1 MRMSIA
7 FLHNRFLFL
16 ASYILLLTLFF
27 FESAFIIFW
36 FFIFF
41 LVHLNKWATYHV
53 NLLSAILLW
62 ICNVV
67 WIINKIIY
75 KYISSFIL
83 IISSLQLSFFLFD
96 FAVTLYTFSLL
107 LRNHFSHYLI
117 HACKHFSGY
126 SLRGHFL
133 NRSYFII
140 TSGIHYFCVLQDL
153 KCSHQV
159 DWLFTSS
166 NDHFNPF
173 HSTIQKWFPRRF
185 EKHLN
190 ESNHDAVFRYA
201 E

>member
-16 ASYILLLTLFF
+16 ASYLLLLTLFF
-27 FESAFIIFW
+27 FESTFIIFW

-75 KYISSFIL
+75 KYISSLIL

-96 FAVTLYTFSLL
+96 FAVFTLFHCFCETIFLIILYTHVNIFQVTVSVVTFWTDLILL
-107 LRNHFSHYLI
+107 LRQAFI
-117 HACKHFSGY
+117 TFACYRIWNVHIK
-126 SLRGHFL
+126 
-133 NRSYFII
+133 
-140 TSGIHYFCVLQDL
+140 
-153 KCSHQV
+153 
-159 DWLFTSS
+159 
-166 NDHFNPF
+166 
-173 HSTIQKWFPRRF
+173 
-185 EKHLN
+185 
-190 ESNHDAVFRYA
+190 
-201 E
+201 